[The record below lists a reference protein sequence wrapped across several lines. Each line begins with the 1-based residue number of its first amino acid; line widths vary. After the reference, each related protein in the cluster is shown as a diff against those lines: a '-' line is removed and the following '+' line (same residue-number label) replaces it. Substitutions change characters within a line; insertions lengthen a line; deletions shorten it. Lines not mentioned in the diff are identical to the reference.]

1 MYKKILILGAG
12 GIGSMFSSRIYDLVI
27 KRQININDS
36 ELFIADNDNVKLEN
50 IQNNQKFDKEDLMM
64 NKAEAIAKKHGFVAI
79 KKKIETEEEL
89 KDYDVFVICVDNKKA
104 RELIFN
110 YCNKNPDKYFI
121 DLRAEG
127 RGVAVFTTSKENTVE
142 RLLETL
148 PDDDESGSC
157 QRKADKEQGIF
168 QLGSVIIAEI
178 GAQFL
183 LNHLRGEINPPK
195 FIQRF

>member
-36 ELFIADNDNVKLEN
+36 EFFIADNDNVKLEN

-127 RGVAVFTTSKENTVE
+127 RGVAAFTTCKENTIE
-142 RLLETL
+142 KLLKTL

-178 GAQFL
+178 GAQLL
-183 LNHLRGEINPPK
+183 LNNLREEINPPK
-195 FIQRF
+195 FIQMF

>member
-12 GIGSMFSSRIYDLVI
+12 GIGSIFSSRIYDLVI

-36 ELFIADNDNVKLEN
+36 EFFIADNDNVKLEN

-110 YCNKNPDKYFI
+110 YCNKNSDKYFI

-127 RGVAVFTTSKENTVE
+127 RGVAVFTTNKENTIE
-142 RLLETL
+142 RLLKTL

-195 FIQRF
+195 FIQMF